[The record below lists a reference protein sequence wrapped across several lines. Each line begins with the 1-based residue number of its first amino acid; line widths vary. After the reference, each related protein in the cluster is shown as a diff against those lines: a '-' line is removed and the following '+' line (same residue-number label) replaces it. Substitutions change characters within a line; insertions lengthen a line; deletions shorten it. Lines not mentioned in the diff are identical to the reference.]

1 MREFARP
8 RVLVSGCLG
17 FWSCRYDGSMVR
29 DPVVA
34 ALGSFVEFVPVCPE
48 MEIGLG
54 VPRPPVRLVRDPHL
68 RLVQPDT
75 GKDWTSAMTS
85 FIERFLGNLGE
96 IDGVILKNRSPSCA
110 LQDAK
115 IYASAGKG
123 AAVGHGPGLFGQAV
137 RARFPDLPAEDEGR
151 LTNKSLREHFFTT
164 IFAFASL
171 REVASAGDMGKLV
184 QFHTS
189 QKFLLL
195 SLSQTRLKELGR
207 IVANASRLPPSE
219 VLGRY
224 VQGFRAAFQ
233 RPPRRPAVV
242 NVLEHA
248 FGYVSEGLSRSE
260 RAYFQELLQEYR
272 AGRVPLSVP
281 REVLRSW
288 IIRFDVEYLRGQTF
302 FHPFPAELL
311 LPMDSGQGEG

>member
-1 MREFARP
+1 
-8 RVLVSGCLG
+8 
-17 FWSCRYDGSMVR
+17 
-29 DPVVA
+29 PVVA

-48 MEIGLG
+48 LEIGLG

-75 GKDWTSAMTS
+75 GKDWTSAMTA

-110 LQDAK
+110 LRDAK

-171 REVASAGDMGKLV
+171 REVASAGDLGKLV

-195 SLSQTRLKELGR
+195 SLSQTRLTELGR

-219 VLGRY
+219 VFRRY
-224 VQGFRAAFQ
+224 VQGFRAAFL